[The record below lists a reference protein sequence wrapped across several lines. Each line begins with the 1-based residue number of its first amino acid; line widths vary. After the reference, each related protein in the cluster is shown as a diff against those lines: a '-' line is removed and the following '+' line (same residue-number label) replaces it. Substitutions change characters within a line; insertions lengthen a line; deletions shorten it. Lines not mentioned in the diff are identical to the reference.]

1 MNRNSPVLADIPLT
15 DRLSQRRSDQQA
27 IFETLRRRI
36 STNAYP
42 PGTALKEV
50 ELAAEF
56 GVSRTPIRQVLQ
68 RLEYGGLVQPVV
80 GHGTI
85 VSGLDL
91 PRMRE
96 VIQFRIQL
104 ALILRNFLDLTD
116 VKATLERLAALRKR
130 QDRLKDAADPVE
142 FAEIS
147 HEIRDCIH
155 SHISNRYMAETWQN
169 SYFIA
174 SRLWFGGLE
183 TSGARFVELQS
194 EELDAITRAFASKDP
209 AVLGDT
215 VHDTLTRWVEAVS
228 DAMRLA

>member
-1 MNRNSPVLADIPLT
+1 M
-15 DRLSQRRSDQQA
+15 

-50 ELAAEF
+50 QLAAEF

-104 ALILRNFLDLTD
+104 ALILKNFLDLSD
-116 VKATLERLAALRKR
+116 VSATLERLSALRKR
-130 QDRLKDAADPVE
+130 QDRLREFPDPIE

-155 SHISNRYMAETWQN
+155 GHISNRYMAETWQT
-169 SYFIA
+169 SYYIA

-183 TSGARFVELQS
+183 TSGARFVQLQG
-194 EELDAITRAFASKDP
+194 EELDAITLAFASRDP
-209 AVLGDT
+209 AILGET
-215 VHDTLTRWVEAVS
+215 VHETLTRWVEAVS
-228 DAMRLA
+228 DAMRLV